1 VKFAVKPTW
10 IAKAKCQPVDG
21 RLYADRLCAFNDAYP
36 DDFIPLESQHLERGQ
51 WFTIEIEGKLI
62 AFAGTVPFVPFP
74 DVAYFKR
81 VAVLPEYRGYGLQ
94 AKLMDAAENAAALAG
109 YRRMVSTTDI
119 VNVHSSNNFIKRG
132 WRLTNP
138 EKPWE
143 PTSLYWYKD
152 L

>member
-1 VKFAVKPTW
+1 VKVAVKPVWLTK
-10 IAKAKCQPVDG
+10 IKCQPVDG
-21 RLYADRLCAFNDAYP
+21 RLHGDRICAFNDAYP

-51 WFTIEIEGKLI
+51 WFAIEHGSEWI

-81 VAVLPEYRGYGLQ
+81 VAVLPEYRGHGLQ
-94 AKLMDAAENAAALAG
+94 AKLMDAVENSARLAG
-109 YRRMVSTTDI
+109 YRIMVSTTDI
-119 VNVHSSNNFIKRG
+119 VNIHSSNNFIKRG
-132 WRLTNP
+132 WRLVNP

-143 PTSLYWYKD
+143 PTSLYWVKD